1 MAYTI
6 IEHNDEQR
14 TIHID
19 VEGTSRILLYP
30 NDINLFE
37 EMTTSDLDLWIGGFV
52 NTSNAPTESETPV
65 TQQNQW
71 IY

>member
-14 TIHID
+14 TIHVD
-19 VEGTSRILLYP
+19 VGGTSRILLYP

-37 EMTTSDLDLWIGGFV
+37 EMAAADLDLWIGGFV
-52 NTSNAPTESETPV
+52 NTSDAPTESDLPV
-65 TQQNQW
+65 PQQNQW
-71 IY
+71 LY

>member
-14 TIHID
+14 TIHVD
-19 VEGTSRILLYP
+19 VEGTPRILLYP

-37 EMTTSDLDLWIGGFV
+37 EMTTDDLNLWIGGFV
-52 NTSNAPTESETPV
+52 NTSNATTESQTPV
-65 TQQNQW
+65 PQQNQW

>member
-14 TIHID
+14 TILVD

-37 EMTTSDLDLWIGGFV
+37 EMTTDDLNLWIGGFV
-52 NTSNAPTESETPV
+52 NTSNATTESQTPV
-65 TQQNQW
+65 PQQNQW

>member
-6 IEHNDEQR
+6 IEHNNEQR
-14 TIHID
+14 TINVD
-19 VEGTSRILLYP
+19 VEGTLRILLYP

-52 NTSNAPTESETPV
+52 NISNAPTESETPV
-65 TQQNQW
+65 PQQKQW

>member
-14 TIHID
+14 TIHVD

-37 EMTTSDLDLWIGGFV
+37 EMGAADLDLWIGGFINV
-52 NTSNAPTESETPV
+52 NVATEGTETPGP
-65 TQQNQW
+65 QQNQW

>member
-52 NTSNAPTESETPV
+52 NTSNVPTESETPV
-65 TQQNQW
+65 PQQNQW

>member
-19 VEGTSRILLYP
+19 VEGTSRILFYP

-52 NTSNAPTESETPV
+52 NTSNVPTESETPV
-65 TQQNQW
+65 PQQNQW

>member
-1 MAYTI
+1 MTYTI

-14 TIHID
+14 TIHVD
-19 VEGTSRILLYP
+19 VGGTSRILLYP

-37 EMTTSDLDLWIGGFV
+37 EMTTADWDLWIGGFINV
-52 NTSNAPTESETPV
+52 NVATEETETPV
-65 TQQNQW
+65 PQQNQW

>member
-6 IEHNDEQR
+6 IAHNDEQR

-30 NDINLFE
+30 GDINLFE
-37 EMTTSDLDLWIGGFV
+37 EMSAADLDLWIKGFV
-52 NTSNAPTESETPV
+52 NTSNAPTETPEP
-65 TQQNQW
+65 QQNQW

>member
-1 MAYTI
+1 MAYKI

-14 TIHID
+14 TIHVD

-37 EMTTSDLDLWIGGFV
+37 EMTTADLDLWIEGFINV
-52 NTSNAPTESETPV
+52 NVATEETETPV
-65 TQQNQW
+65 PQQNQW